1 MIKNSIATIA
11 PHYTM
16 KRQLDDYY
24 DKFYTREAARFRELS
39 ANENRIAKEIA
50 QWKETVA
57 ERWDGISVVSSENN
71 VPGDGPQSGVEYTFR
86 MVIDE
91 QGLDDAIGLEYV
103 SVKTDPDGEDR
114 INQIHPFRVVKKE
127 GNLYT
132 FEATFESA
140 NAGSYKTAVRMF
152 PKNDRL
158 PHRQDF
164 AYVRWLEY

>member
-1 MIKNSIATIA
+1 
-11 PHYTM
+11 M

-24 DKFYTREAARFRELS
+24 DKFYTKEALRFKELS
-39 ANENRIAKEIA
+39 ANNNQVAKELA

-57 ERWDGISVVSSENN
+57 ERWDAIHVVSSENN
-71 VPGDGPQSGVEYTFR
+71 IPEEGPLSGMKYTFR
-86 MVIDE
+86 VVIDE

-103 SVKTDPDGEDR
+103 SVKTDANGEEH
-114 INQIHPFRVVKKE
+114 INAVHPFSVVSKD

-132 FEATFESA
+132 FEATFESD
-140 NAGSYKTAVRMF
+140 NAGSYKTAIRMF
-152 PKNDRL
+152 PKNDKL